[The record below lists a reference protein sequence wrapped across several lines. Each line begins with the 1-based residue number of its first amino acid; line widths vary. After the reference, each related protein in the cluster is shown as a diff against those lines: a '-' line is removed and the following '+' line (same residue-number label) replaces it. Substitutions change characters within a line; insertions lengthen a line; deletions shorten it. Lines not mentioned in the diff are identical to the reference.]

1 MEFDVQQTT
10 GPRRP
15 AAAMEAWNEV
25 NVPVGFFFSS
35 CSSCAS
41 WFAALAFPAPASAR
55 AESTASVPSKPFGRT
70 AFSIHY
76 SLFTIYDSLFT
87 IRRLPAATE
96 IAGHHPYVVGVQPSD

>member
-15 AAAMEAWNEV
+15 AAEMEAGNEV

-70 AFSIHY
+70 AFSIHC
-76 SLFTIYDSLFT
+76 SRFTIH
-87 IRRLPAATE
+87 RLPAATE
-96 IAGHHPYVVGVQPSD
+96 IAGHHPYVVGIEPSD